1 MSDDALR
8 EILLDLFRDLRAGD
22 MSWEWAVDRA
32 EARLSAL
39 TGAEAES
46 KVDPLPDDPDDLC
59 PCCGATKGVCG
70 R

>member
-32 EARLSAL
+32 EARL
-39 TGAEAES
+39 GEVQGE
-46 KVDPLPDDPDDLC
+46 
-59 PCCGATKGVCG
+59 
-70 R
+70 